1 MRTPKPK
8 RKPNRTELSDVAGDP
23 STSAFSTI
31 VELLVEH
38 RVMLD
43 AWEHV
48 LKETNPLLHE
58 RYLGAIK
65 DVRAHEGAK
74 LKTMIADKLNSQLD
88 ES

>member
-1 MRTPKPK
+1 
-8 RKPNRTELSDVAGDP
+8 
-23 STSAFSTI
+23 
-31 VELLVEH
+31 
-38 RVMLD
+38 MLD